1 MFLKVHKTF
10 KWMSSFSVFYSQ
22 QRSFIPEVVSFL
34 FSRHLRQEKE
44 AEKSIKELEKGPKL
58 DLGFK
63 EGQTIRINISVS
75 ASYVGSDPDF
85 LERGSEV

>member
-1 MFLKVHKTF
+1 MIIY
-10 KWMSSFSVFYSQ
+10 SSGG
-22 QRSFIPEVVSFL
+22 IFL

-75 ASYVGSDPDF
+75 ASYPGFPQA
-85 LERGSEV
+85 LEIMENPENH

>member
-1 MFLKVHKTF
+1 MV
-10 KWMSSFSVFYSQ
+10 VF
-22 QRSFIPEVVSFL
+22 FL

-75 ASYVGSDPDF
+75 ASYVGSDLNF
-85 LERGSEV
+85 LVRGSDVERGV